1 MASAEYHMEYL
12 SKLNE
17 WHMELAIAVSALEQM
32 FVRSDDDDTG
42 AMGHVLRTR
51 FRDLVE
57 SCPFPESDA
66 VPYRS
71 EARNATAPN

>member
-1 MASAEYHMEYL
+1 MAKSEYH

-17 WHMELAIAVSALEQM
+17 WHLELAIAVSALERLLVIQ
-32 FVRSDDDDTG
+32 DDDDTG
-42 AMGHVLRTR
+42 ALGHVLKTR

-66 VPYRS
+66 VRQCAES
-71 EARNATAPN
+71 VGSNTTH